1 MYYEAKHADMPR
13 PTIDEETIER
23 LNDIADARAKLPA
36 DHLTTNQLTAFV
48 LDELGEADQRNKRLS
63 QRVDNLEA
71 EIEELRSEGQQQNQQ
86 PGGGL
91 TPNRSN
97 NRF

>member
-1 MYYEAKHADMPR
+1 MCYEVKQADMPR
-13 PTIDEETIER
+13 PTVSEETIDK

-36 DHLTTNQLTAFV
+36 DHLTTNQLIDFL

-97 NRF
+97 NRL

>member
-1 MYYEAKHADMPR
+1 MPR
-13 PTIDEETIER
+13 PTVSEETIER

-36 DHLTTNQLTAFV
+36 DHLTTNQLVAFL
-48 LDELGEADQRNKRLS
+48 LDELHDADQRNKRLS

-91 TPNRSN
+91 TPDRSN